1 MTSFWQKAG
10 KKIFCRITSEKPGD
24 FFGFLVQCEKCGEE
38 IEVRARKSTDLMANY
53 DEEIPSHYVL
63 KKEILGTCCTN
74 LLYANLSLDGNLR
87 VVNAE
92 VRGGHLL

>member
-1 MTSFWQKAG
+1 MTGFWQKAG
-10 KKIFCRITSEKPGD
+10 KKIFSRSTSGKPGD
-24 FFGFLVQCEKCGEE
+24 FFVFRVQCEKCGEE

-63 KKEILGTCCTN
+63 KKEILGTRCNN
-74 LLYANLSLDGNLR
+74 LIYADLSLDGNLR